1 MKYEFKPCLH
11 FHSCLFLFIPLYSSC
26 EDACLCSVHSRL
38 LSRVG
43 ERAMR
48 IARAMCGRTDLDC
61 ICLRI
66 RIRMEIRK
74 ETGHEQWLAALR
86 NNVVF
91 VGSFYLLR
99 QECSLQ
105 SASKF
110 MYQSGCTIW
119 SNRSSRLLLFVTEL
133 NYRPLPMARLV
144 LRTLIDLSP
153 IPNDTRPCSKSHH
166 DSFLQLN
173 QQLKRDDR

>member
-1 MKYEFKPCLH
+1 
-11 FHSCLFLFIPLYSSC
+11 
-26 EDACLCSVHSRL
+26 
-38 LSRVG
+38 
-43 ERAMR
+43 MR

-91 VGSFYLLR
+91 VGSFYLPR

-110 MYQSGCTIW
+110 MYPSFGCAIR
-119 SNRSSRLLLFVTEL
+119 SNRSSSLPLFVTEL

-144 LRTLIDLSP
+144 SRTLIDLSP
-153 IPNDTRPCSKSHH
+153 IPNDVEI
-166 DSFLQLN
+166 SFTIRFFN
-173 QQLKRDDR
+173 